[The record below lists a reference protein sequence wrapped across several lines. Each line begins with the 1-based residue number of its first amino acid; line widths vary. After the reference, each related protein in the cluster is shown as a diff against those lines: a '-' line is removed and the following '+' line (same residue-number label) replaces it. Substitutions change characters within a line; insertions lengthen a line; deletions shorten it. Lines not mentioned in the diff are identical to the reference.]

1 MEKKLVNSPLG
12 RDLASLLEQEASLM
26 VSVDITTR
34 ECDGHAVVLRCG
46 ELDVVDAADV
56 AAALAMV
63 VASPRRH
70 DMTPSS
76 ACG

>member
-1 MEKKLVNSPLG
+1 
-12 RDLASLLEQEASLM
+12 M

>member
-1 MEKKLVNSPLG
+1 
-12 RDLASLLEQEASLM
+12 M

-34 ECDGHAVVLRCG
+34 ECDGHAVVVRCR
-46 ELDVVDAADV
+46 ELDVVDATAI
-56 AAALAMV
+56 AAALAVV